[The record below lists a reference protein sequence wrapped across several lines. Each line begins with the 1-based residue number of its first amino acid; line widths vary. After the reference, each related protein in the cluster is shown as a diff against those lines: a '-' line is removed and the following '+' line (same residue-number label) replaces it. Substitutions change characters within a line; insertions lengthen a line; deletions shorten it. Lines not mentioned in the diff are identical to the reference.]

1 MIKMELRNSSDLT
14 NLYNNVIQILTKND
28 VMLEKLKKMHQN
40 DNKKLNQLIEINDK
54 QNISKLNNTINNTIQ
69 YNNDLIENIKQKK
82 IETNLLIKE
91 LKNKY
96 WQILYFDDLF
106 SRFPKEFID
115 YFLIYNICRSQTLF
129 KSESSSAYSISTFS
143 TNVNGIINAIIE
155 DFMIK
160 IKKTSTEHKNL
171 TENAILDFKKEMSKF
186 KIQNNHPELF
196 IRFFDP
202 KNEKIN
208 DDNKYIV
215 DFSKPGMRDC
225 NDYEYQDNTYEGC
238 KVVGFFNF
246 LEMDPQFYAL
256 FKKFT
261 KFCSPLRKI
270 VVWNRDK
277 YPEDSNIIEFRPVI
291 SQEEY
296 LKQRGENVPDYMK
309 SRKNSGEY
317 VLRMINNE
325 DTTYSIPVEIY
336 DNLNS
341 FLLKYFIEDIFQYI
355 GNISIMKNNEKN
367 SFYNELMKLEK
378 QYTIIPGENRKRKL
392 ENQSVKETLHK
403 KSKIS

>member
-1 MIKMELRNSSDLT
+1 MELRNSSDLT
-14 NLYNNVIQILTKND
+14 NLYNNVIQNLTKNN
-28 VMLEKLKKMHQN
+28 VILQQIIKFHQN
-40 DNKKLNQLIEINDK
+40 DNKKLNQLIKIIDQ
-54 QNISKLNNTINNTIQ
+54 QNISKLENTIQ
-69 YNNDLIENIKQKK
+69 YNNDLIKNINRQN
-82 IETNLLIKE
+82 IETNLLIKD

-115 YFLIYNICRSQTLF
+115 YFLIYDICRSQTLF
-129 KSESSSAYSISTFS
+129 KSESNAAYSISTFS

-160 IKKTSTEHKNL
+160 IKNTSTEHKNL
-171 TENAILDFKKEMSKF
+171 TENAIRSFKKEMSKF

-202 KNEKIN
+202 KNERIN
-208 DDNKYIV
+208 DRNEYIV
-215 DFSKPGMRDC
+215 DFSKPGMREC
-225 NDYEYQDNTYEGC
+225 NDYEYQNNTYEGC

-246 LEMDPQFYAL
+246 YWMEPQFYAL
-256 FKKFT
+256 FKEFT
-261 KFCSPLRKI
+261 KNCSPLRKI

-277 YPEDSNIIEFRPVI
+277 HPEDSNIIEFRAVK

-325 DTTYSIPVEIY
+325 ETTYSIPVEIY

-341 FLLKYFIEDIFQYI
+341 FLFKYFIEDIFQYI

-378 QYTIIPGENRKRKL
+378 QYTIIPRENRKRKL
-392 ENQSVKETLHK
+392 ENQSVKETLPK